1 MKMEIMQKN
10 RLAQLFC
17 HHEYV
22 EGVVAP
28 AKGPVFFNL
37 SGETVTTICKKCGK
51 VKGKRFVKNP
61 DGS

>member
-28 AKGPVFFNL
+28 AKGPVFL
-37 SGETVTTICKKCGK
+37 TCPG
-51 VKGKRFVKNP
+51 RR
-61 DGS
+61 